1 MQNRANE
8 RTNEIHVE
16 LLLFCEFDV
25 RAYVCWYQCQGEV
38 RRKPKRRHNVRVEC
52 RIIIDTTYLI
62 FCAMPEKLLVHL
74 KKGTK
79 ST

>member
-1 MQNRANE
+1 MSEESKKKRRPYALDYIVNAEPSERTNE

-38 RRKPKRRHNVRVEC
+38 RRKPKDEG
-52 RIIIDTTYLI
+52 IM
-62 FCAMPEKLLVHL
+62 CALSVV
-74 KKGTK
+74 
-79 ST
+79 